1 MADYVNSL
9 DFSVLVYDYDH
20 NAPSPEYLG
29 KTHEKFFKKI
39 RSRHPYVP
47 VIMVS
52 RPTANFDDDA
62 RLRRDIIKQTYENA
76 CQNGDENVY
85 FVDGEDFF
93 KDFCDKAVCFT
104 DTIHP
109 TDLGFYR
116 MAEKIEPV
124 IGRALTRA

>member
-1 MADYVNSL
+1 M
-9 DFSVLVYDYDH
+9 
-20 NAPSPEYLG
+20 
-29 KTHEKFFKKI
+29 
-39 RSRHPYVP
+39 P

-109 TDLGFYR
+109 TDLGFYK
-116 MAEKIEPV
+116 MAEKIEPL